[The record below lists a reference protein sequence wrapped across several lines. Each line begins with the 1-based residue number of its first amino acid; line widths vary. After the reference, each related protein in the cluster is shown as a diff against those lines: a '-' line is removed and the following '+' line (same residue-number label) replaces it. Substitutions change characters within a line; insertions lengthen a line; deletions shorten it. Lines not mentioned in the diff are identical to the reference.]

1 MTHESPSQASSDSRI
16 HFGKRGDTSALR
28 RDYIAVARGA
38 DLVVIR
44 VVGRGN
50 MLNAPALADFA
61 ERQRYAGYTRFVFD
75 LERCNGLDSTFMGV
89 MVGIYTGSNEKPS
102 ASAPSYKVP
111 APTPAVEEPVAMTPE
126 EAARELQSLFS
137 PSTPERVEPTE
148 PSGSAEQAKPAQNSG
163 GSVLSSVT
171 AVNVSN
177 DVRGLMAMLGVDA
190 FVRIRGTADLKQLE
204 TTILPEKPMTPEER
218 SRLVYK
224 AHETLV
230 DIDKRNEAQFGPLL
244 RALSSELSGS

>member
-16 HFGKRGDTSALR
+16 QFGKRGDTSALR

-38 DLVVIR
+38 DLIVIR

-61 ERQRYAGYTRFVFD
+61 ERQRAVGFTRFVFD
-75 LERCNGLDSTFMGV
+75 LERCIGLDSTFMGV
-89 MVGIYTGSNEKPS
+89 MVGIYSGSNEKPS

-111 APTPAVEEPVAMTPE
+111 VPTTDEPVAMTPE
-126 EAARELQSLFS
+126 EAARELQALFN
-137 PSTPERVEPTE
+137 PTTPAEPTE
-148 PSGSAEQAKPAQNSG
+148 QPKAAQNSG

-190 FVRIRGTADLKQLE
+190 FVRIRGAADLKQLE
-204 TTILPEKPMTPEER
+204 TTILPEKPLTPEER

-224 AHETLV
+224 AHETLI

-244 RALSSELSGS
+244 RALSSELSR